1 MSPSGPFVAR
11 VPASGPFAA
20 DGTGA
25 GKLPGMAQGS
35 DPATSRTR
43 RLVLLRHAKSA
54 WPDGVPDSQRPLN
67 DRGRRDA
74 RAAGQWLRENVGGLG
89 AVVCSPAQRTR
100 ETWALVAAELDDAPP
115 AVVDDRIYAAEPEEL
130 LGVVRDLPDA
140 AGTALLIGHNPGVV
154 ELVELLGGQER
165 EMRTASV
172 AVLSWTGA
180 WSDAAVDGAR
190 LDGHAT
196 PRG

>member
-1 MSPSGPFVAR
+1 
-11 VPASGPFAA
+11 
-20 DGTGA
+20 
-25 GKLPGMAQGS
+25 MAQGS
-35 DPATSRTR
+35 DPATTGTR

-67 DRGRRDA
+67 NRGRRDA
-74 RAAGQWLRENVGGLG
+74 RAAGQWLRDNIGGLG
-89 AVVCSPAQRTR
+89 AVTCSPAQRTR
-100 ETWALVAAELDDAPP
+100 ETWALVAAELDDAPS

-154 ELVELLGGQER
+154 ELVEMLGGQER
-165 EMRTASV
+165 EMRTASI

-180 WSDAAVDGAR
+180 WADAAVDGAR
-190 LDGHAT
+190 LDEHAT

>member
-1 MSPSGPFVAR
+1 
-11 VPASGPFAA
+11 
-20 DGTGA
+20 
-25 GKLPGMAQGS
+25 MAQGS
-35 DPATSRTR
+35 DPTTTGTR

-54 WPDGVPDSQRPLN
+54 WPHGVPDSQRPLN
-67 DRGRRDA
+67 DRGRGDA
-74 RAAGQWLRENVGGLG
+74 RAAGQWLRKNVGGLG

-100 ETWALVAAELDDAPP
+100 ETWALVAAELDDAPS

-130 LGVVRDLPDA
+130 LGVVRDLPEA

-154 ELVELLGGQER
+154 ELVEMLGGQEH
-165 EMRTASV
+165 EMRTSSI

-180 WSDAAVDGAR
+180 WADAAVDGAR

>member
-1 MSPSGPFVAR
+1 
-11 VPASGPFAA
+11 
-20 DGTGA
+20 
-25 GKLPGMAQGS
+25 MAPGS
-35 DPATSRTR
+35 DDATGVR

-54 WPDGVPDSQRPLN
+54 WPDGVPDVRRPLN

-74 RAAGQWLRENVGGLG
+74 PAAGQWLRDHVGTLD

-100 ETWALVAAELDDAPP
+100 ETWALVAAELDAAPT
-115 AVVDDRIYAAEPEEL
+115 AIFDDRIYAAEPEEL
-130 LGVVRDLPDA
+130 LDVVRELPDT

-165 EMRTASV
+165 EMRTASI
-172 AVLSWTGA
+172 AVLSWSGIWA
-180 WSDAAVDGAR
+180 DAAEDGAQ
-190 LDGHAT
+190 LDEHTT